1 MATPAMA
8 AMTANN
14 SDRAEKDGKVQA
26 QPVGAAKRIYQGALV
41 VTDDTTG
48 LLEAGGDTA
57 AKAFAGI
64 AYEPAD
70 NSAGAAGAITCR
82 VQKRGSFVFALTGTA
97 VTAAV
102 LGKKA
107 YISDDNT
114 VALAATTT
122 NDIYCG
128 DIIAVESGR
137 VRVRLDRAA
146 G

>member
-1 MATPAMA
+1 
-8 AMTANN
+8 MTALLANY
-14 SDRAEKDGKVQA
+14 DALEKDGKVQA
-26 QPVGAAKRIYQGALV
+26 QPVGAAKKLYQGALL

-57 AKAFAGI
+57 AKTFAGI

-70 NSAGAAGAITCR
+70 NTNGSAGAITCR
-82 VQKRGSFVFALTGTA
+82 VQKRGSFVFAFSGALTN
-97 VTAAV
+97 AA

-107 YISDDNT
+107 YLVDSGT

-122 NDIYCG
+122 NDVYCG
-128 DIIAVESGR
+128 DIVALENGKA
-137 VRVRLDRAA
+137 RLRIDRAA